1 MKKNKYYQ
9 IITVQTKTT
18 IIYYD
23 ENNIE
28 EFRENYINGYVIREG
43 YVPLYLTLETPE
55 IYNTVDVKVKNLY
68 LETISVDENINE
80 DNTLTTTGIELLNYK
95 IRNLYSEKISTIS
108 GLQESVERFALD
120 GTTIPQT
127 IIDERET
134 LKTEYHNLISY
145 LGL

>member
-9 IITVQTKTT
+9 IITAQTKTT